1 MQEGIFSKG
10 IKFHKIYLIHSVLVK
25 QSKNFMNR
33 PHDQLTDNNL
43 MANSLIYQTHSAWYT
58 VFTLISV

>member
-10 IKFHKIYLIHSVLVK
+10 IMFNKIYLIHSVLVN
-25 QSKNFMNR
+25 QSKNFTKR
-33 PHDQLTDNNL
+33 PHNQLTDNNL

>member
-1 MQEGIFSKG
+1 MQERIFSKG
-10 IKFHKIYLIHSVLVK
+10 IIFNKIYLLHSVLVN

-33 PHDQLTDNNL
+33 PHNHLTNNL

>member
-10 IKFHKIYLIHSVLVK
+10 IMFNKIYLIHSGLVN

-33 PHDQLTDNNL
+33 PHNQLTNNL
-43 MANSLIYQTHSAWYT
+43 MANSVIYQTHSA
-58 VFTLISV
+58 

>member
-10 IKFHKIYLIHSVLVK
+10 IMFNKIYLIHSVLVN

-33 PHDQLTDNNL
+33 PHKQLTDNHL
-43 MANSLIYQTHSAWYT
+43 MANSLIYQTYSAWYT
-58 VFTLISV
+58 VFILISV